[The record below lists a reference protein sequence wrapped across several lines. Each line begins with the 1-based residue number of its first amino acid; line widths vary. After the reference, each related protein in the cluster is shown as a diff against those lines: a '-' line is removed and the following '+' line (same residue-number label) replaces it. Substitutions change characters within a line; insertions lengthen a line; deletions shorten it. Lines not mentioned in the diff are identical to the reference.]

1 MFLKDYLKK
10 TYYKA
15 TLDNDN
21 LTKESVVNKWV
32 HRFGF
37 NSLNDLLIQNQ
48 VLKKERDEEGNQKQI
63 DLKFSENLELQ
74 ENVSSKATH
83 EKTLKNNKSTNKY
96 YQFGEDI
103 DEVQKLPLPN
113 IDKLRKWIKNDKKA
127 S

>member
-10 TYYKA
+10 TYYNA

-32 HRFGF
+32 HRFGL

-48 VLKKERDEEGNQKQI
+48 VLKKEKDEEVNRKKI
-63 DLKFSENLELQ
+63 DLKFSENLDVQ
-74 ENVSSKATH
+74 ENASSNATH
-83 EKTLKNNKSTNKY
+83 EKPLNNHKSTHRH
-96 YQFGEDI
+96 YQFCEDI
-103 DEVQKLPLPN
+103 NDVQKLPLPN

>member
-10 TYYKA
+10 TYYNA

-48 VLKKERDEEGNQKQI
+48 VFKKAKVEEGNQKQI
-63 DLKFSENLELQ
+63 DLKFSENLDVQ
-74 ENVSSKATH
+74 ENASSKATN
-83 EKTLKNNKSTNKY
+83 EKTLKNNKSKNNY
-96 YQFGEDI
+96 YSFCEDV